1 MTGLSYLQRFGAV
14 ELAVRRQGEGI
25 PFVWGHSLM
34 GSMRVED
41 RASLWDW
48 SVIERHAQVVRY
60 DARGHGNSDG
70 SYNADDYCWD
80 RMAADMLAV
89 GTSVA
94 NAGGFARCLLGGI
107 SMGAATA
114 LQAAVQQPGHV
125 AGLALVLPPTAWDT
139 RPRQS
144 AIYRRLARVS
154 GLFGAAPYRLL
165 DLLPVPMR
173 EDGRSQLA
181 LHTMKGLAQANP
193 LHVQAALGGAARSDM
208 PDQDLLRKLHVPTL
222 ILAWEG
228 DAAHPVSTAT
238 TLADTLP
245 DVRGLVICQPD
256 NVSEWASALLE
267 FVKGI
272 AAASSVT
279 RRPAR
284 KKRVIANRSGGSR
297 RHSVH
302 TT

>member
-1 MTGLSYLQRFGAV
+1 MKNHSYLQRFGAV
-14 ELAVRRQGEGI
+14 ELAVRSQGTGI

-41 RASLWDW
+41 LAGLWDW
-48 SVIERHAQVVRY
+48 GVVECYAEVVRY

-70 SYNADDYCWD
+70 SYDARDYCWD
-80 RMAADMLAV
+80 RMAADMLAI

-94 NAGGFARCLLGGI
+94 AASGFARCLLGGI

-114 LQAAVQQPGHV
+114 LQAAVQQPEQV
-125 AGLALVLPPTAWDT
+125 AGLVLVLPPTAWDT

-144 AIYRRLARVS
+144 AIYRRLARIS

-165 DLLPVPMR
+165 DLLPIPMR

-181 LHTMKGLAQANP
+181 LHTMKGLATANP

-208 PDQDLLRKLHVPTL
+208 PDLAVLRQLQVPAL
-222 ILAWEG
+222 ILAWE
-228 DAAHPVSTAT
+228 DDTAHPVSTAT
-238 TLADTLP
+238 ELADTLP
-245 DVRGLVICQPD
+245 DVHGLVICQPD
-256 NVSEWASALLE
+256 DISEWESALVE
-267 FVKGI
+267 FVKHI
-272 AAASSVT
+272 AATPSVT

-284 KKRVIANRSGGSR
+284 KKRVVGKR
-297 RHSVH
+297 RRGRV
-302 TT
+302 TA

>member
-1 MTGLSYLQRFGAV
+1 MKNHSYLQRFGAV
-14 ELAVRRQGEGI
+14 ELAVRSEGKGM

-41 RASLWDW
+41 QAGLWDW
-48 SVIERHAQVVRY
+48 SVVERYAQVVRY

-70 SYNADDYCWD
+70 SYDARDYCWD

-89 GTSVA
+89 GASAAT
-94 NAGGFARCLLGGI
+94 AGSFARCLLGGI

-114 LQAAVQQPGHV
+114 LEAAVQQPEQV
-125 AGLALVLPPTAWDT
+125 AGLVLVLPPTAWDT

-154 GLFGAAPYRLL
+154 GLLGAAPYRLL
-165 DLLPVPMR
+165 DLLPIPMR

-181 LHTMKGLAQANP
+181 LHTMKGLATANP

-208 PDQDLLRKLHVPTL
+208 PDPALLRQLQVPAL
-222 ILAWEG
+222 ILAWE
-228 DAAHPVSTAT
+228 DDTAHPVSTAT
-238 TLADTLP
+238 ELADTLP

-256 NVSEWASALLE
+256 DISEWESALVE
-267 FVKGI
+267 FVKHI
-272 AAASSVT
+272 AATPSVT
-279 RRPAR
+279 PRPAR
-284 KKRVIANRSGGSR
+284 KKRVVGKRKRARAAA
-297 RHSVH
+297 
-302 TT
+302 

>member
-1 MTGLSYLQRFGAV
+1 MKSHSYLQRFGAV
-14 ELAVRRQGEGI
+14 ELAVRSQGKGI

-41 RASLWDW
+41 LAGLWDW
-48 SVIERHAQVVRY
+48 DVVERYAQVVRY

-70 SYNADDYCWD
+70 SYDARDYCWD

-89 GTSVA
+89 GMSVA
-94 NAGGFARCLLGGI
+94 AAGGFARCVLGGI

-114 LQAAVQQPGHV
+114 LEAAVQQPEQV
-125 AGLALVLPPTAWDT
+125 AGLVLALPPTAWDT

-165 DLLPVPMR
+165 DLLPIPMR
-173 EDGRSQLA
+173 EDGRSQLS

-208 PDQDLLRKLHVPTL
+208 PAPAQLQQLQVPTL
-222 ILAWEG
+222 ILAWE
-228 DAAHPVSTAT
+228 DDVAHPVSTAT
-238 TLADTLP
+238 ALADMLP

-256 NVSEWASALLE
+256 NISEWEPALAE
-267 FVKGI
+267 FVKDI
-272 AAASSVT
+272 AAAESAA

-284 KKRVIANRSGGSR
+284 KKRVVGKRKRSGA
-297 RHSVH
+297 VA
-302 TT
+302 

>member
-1 MTGLSYLQRFGAV
+1 
-14 ELAVRRQGEGI
+14 
-25 PFVWGHSLM
+25 M

-41 RASLWDW
+41 QAGLWDW
-48 SVIERHAQVVRY
+48 DTVGRYAEVVRY

-70 SYNADDYCWD
+70 SYNPSDYCWD

-94 NAGGFARCLLGGI
+94 TAGGFARFLVGGI

-114 LQAAVQQPGHV
+114 LQAAVQQPEQV
-125 AGLALVLPPTAWDT
+125 AGLVLVLPPTAWGT

-165 DLLPVPMR
+165 DLLPIPMR
-173 EDGRSQLA
+173 EDGRSQLT
-181 LHTMKGLAQANP
+181 LHTMRGLATANP

-208 PDQDLLRKLHVPTL
+208 PDQVLLRQLQVPAL

-238 TLADTLP
+238 ELAATLP
-245 DVRGLVICQPD
+245 DVHGLVISQPD
-256 NVSEWASALLE
+256 DISEWESVLVE
-267 FVKGI
+267 FVKHI
-272 AAASSVT
+272 AATPSVT
-279 RRPAR
+279 PRPAR
-284 KKRVIANRSGGSR
+284 KGRTVGKRKRAMAA
-297 RHSVH
+297 
-302 TT
+302 T

>member
-1 MTGLSYLQRFGAV
+1 MNNQSYLQRFGDV
-14 ELAVRRQGEGI
+14 ELAVRSQGKGI

-41 RASLWDW
+41 RAGLWDW
-48 SVIERHAQVVRY
+48 GVVERYAEVVRY

-70 SYNADDYCWD
+70 SYNPGDYCWD

-89 GTSVA
+89 GTA
-94 NAGGFARCLLGGI
+94 ITEAGGFARCLLGGI

-114 LQAAVQQPGHV
+114 LQASVQQPELV
-125 AGLALVLPPTAWDT
+125 AGLVLVLPPTAWDT

-144 AIYRRLARVS
+144 AIYRRLGRIS
-154 GLFGAAPYRLL
+154 GIFGAAPYRLL
-165 DLLPVPMR
+165 DLLPIPMR

-181 LHTMKGLAQANP
+181 LHTMKGLATANP

-208 PDQDLLRKLHVPTL
+208 PDQALLHQLQVPAL
-222 ILAWEG
+222 ILAWED

-238 TLADTLP
+238 KLAASLP

-256 NVSEWASALLE
+256 DISAWESALVE

-272 AAASSVT
+272 AATASVT
-279 RRPAR
+279 RRAAR
-284 KKRVIANRSGGSR
+284 KKRAISKHKRSKAAA
-297 RHSVH
+297 
-302 TT
+302 

>member
-1 MTGLSYLQRFGAV
+1 MKNHSYLQRFGAV
-14 ELAVRRQGEGI
+14 ELAVRSQGKGI

-41 RASLWDW
+41 QACLWDW
-48 SVIERHAQVVRY
+48 GVVERYAQVIRY

-70 SYNADDYCWD
+70 SYDARDYCWD

-94 NAGGFARCLLGGI
+94 AASGFARCLLGGI

-114 LQAAVQQPGHV
+114 LQAAVQQPEQV
-125 AGLALVLPPTAWDT
+125 AGLVLVLPPTAWDT

-165 DLLPVPMR
+165 DLLPIPVR

-181 LHTMKGLAQANP
+181 LHTAKGLAMANP

-208 PDQDLLRKLHVPTL
+208 PDRAQLQELRIPTL
-222 ILAWEG
+222 ILAWED
-228 DAAHPVSTAT
+228 DAAHPVSTASE
-238 TLADTLP
+238 LADTLP
-245 DVRGLVICQPD
+245 DVRGLVICQPGD
-256 NVSEWASALLE
+256 ISEWESALAD

-272 AAASSVT
+272 ATAESVI
-279 RRPAR
+279 RRPPR
-284 KKRVIANRSGGSR
+284 KKRVAHKRKRNRASA
-297 RHSVH
+297 
-302 TT
+302 

>member
-1 MTGLSYLQRFGAV
+1 MKNHSYLQRFGEV
-14 ELAVRRQGEGI
+14 ELAVRSQGKGI

-41 RASLWDW
+41 RAGLWDW
-48 SVIERHAQVVRY
+48 GVVERYAEVVRY

-70 SYNADDYCWD
+70 SYNPDDYCWD

-89 GTSVA
+89 GSSVA
-94 NAGGFARCLLGGI
+94 MAGGFARCLLGGI

-114 LQAAVQQPGHV
+114 LQAAVAQPAQV
-125 AGLALVLPPTAWDT
+125 AGLVLVLPPTAWDT

-165 DLLPVPMR
+165 DLLPIPMR

-181 LHTMKGLAQANP
+181 LHTMKGLATANP

-208 PDQDLLRKLHVPTL
+208 PEQALLRKLRVPTL
-222 ILAWEG
+222 ILAWED

-238 TLADTLP
+238 ALADTLP
-245 DVRGLVICQPD
+245 DVRGLVICSAD
-256 NVSEWASALLE
+256 DISEWESALVE
-267 FVKGI
+267 FVKSI
-272 AAASSVT
+272 AATSSVT
-279 RRPAR
+279 RRRAR
-284 KKRVIANRSGGSR
+284 K
-297 RHSVH
+297 
-302 TT
+302 